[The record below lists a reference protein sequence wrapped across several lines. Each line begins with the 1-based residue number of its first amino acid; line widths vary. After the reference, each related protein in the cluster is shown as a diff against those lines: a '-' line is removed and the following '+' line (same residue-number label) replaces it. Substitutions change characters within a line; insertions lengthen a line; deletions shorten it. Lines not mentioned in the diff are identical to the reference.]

1 MAKIFT
7 GRVTSTKM
15 QKTVTVQVE
24 RKMRHSLYQKV
35 ITRHKKYKA
44 HNEDLDLHE
53 GDVVE
58 IKETRPL
65 SKNKYFMVTKKLK

>member
-24 RKMRHSLYQKV
+24 RKMRHSLYKKV